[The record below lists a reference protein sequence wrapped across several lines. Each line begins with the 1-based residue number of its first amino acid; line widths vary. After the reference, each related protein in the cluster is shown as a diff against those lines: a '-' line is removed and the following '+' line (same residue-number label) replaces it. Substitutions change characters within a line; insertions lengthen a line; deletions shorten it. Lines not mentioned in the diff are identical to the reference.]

1 MRVNVWTVNEPDDL
15 RRLRDAGV
23 DAVITDDADLDRS
36 RRSVRSRQGR
46 G

>member
-1 MRVNVWTVNEPDDL
+1 MRVNVWTVNEADDL

-23 DAVITDDADLDRS
+23 DAVITDDADLYRFGVQS
-36 RRSVRSRQGR
+36 GR